1 MELVM
6 QEQEKRKENPLGT
19 LPVHSLL
26 MKFTVPS
33 IVAMLTSA
41 LYNIVDQ
48 YFIGNSVGERGNGAG
63 NCPIIVASAA
73 PAIPISN
80 PKTKRASKM
89 VLITAPTI
97 LQTIEKLGLPSAR
110 IKCPPPLANISIGNP
125 MEVML
130 T

>member
-48 YFIGNSVGERGNGAG
+48 YFIGNSVGELGN
-63 NCPIIVASAA
+63 AA
-73 PAIPISN
+73 TNIAFPLSTCCIAIALLLS
-80 PKTKRASKM
+80 
-89 VLITAPTI
+89 LIHI
-97 LQTIEKLGLPSAR
+97 
-110 IKCPPPLANISIGNP
+110 
-125 MEVML
+125 
-130 T
+130 

>member
-1 MELVM
+1 M

-48 YFIGNSVGERGNGAG
+48 FFIGHSVGMSLGMRRPILHSHSPPAVLRSRCSLALAALRLLTLPRVRGMTRRQ
-63 NCPIIVASAA
+63 S
-73 PAIPISN
+73 
-80 PKTKRASKM
+80 
-89 VLITAPTI
+89 TI
-97 LQTIEKLGLPSAR
+97 WGIR
-110 IKCPPPLANISIGNP
+110 
-125 MEVML
+125 
-130 T
+130 